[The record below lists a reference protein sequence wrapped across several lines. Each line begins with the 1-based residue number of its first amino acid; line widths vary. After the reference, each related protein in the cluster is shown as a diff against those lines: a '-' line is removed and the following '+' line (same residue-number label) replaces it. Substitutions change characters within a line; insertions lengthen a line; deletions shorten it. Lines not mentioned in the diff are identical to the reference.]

1 VPVGFM
7 RDGGMPT
14 TEGNQSE
21 IDIEDAGVIA
31 STTNK
36 PVRRP
41 WIVTQMP
48 SGRLVPVRGL
58 NVPNPYWKTEFDTRE
73 AALAQITRHER
84 WRSNV
89 ETVMWAAI
97 GTAATMAIGV
107 IATNL

>member
-1 VPVGFM
+1 M
-7 RDGGMPT
+7 
-14 TEGNQSE
+14 
-21 IDIEDAGVIA
+21 
-31 STTNK
+31 
-36 PVRRP
+36 
-41 WIVTQMP
+41 
-48 SGRLVPVRGL
+48 
-58 NVPNPYWKTEFDTRE
+58 KTEFDTRE